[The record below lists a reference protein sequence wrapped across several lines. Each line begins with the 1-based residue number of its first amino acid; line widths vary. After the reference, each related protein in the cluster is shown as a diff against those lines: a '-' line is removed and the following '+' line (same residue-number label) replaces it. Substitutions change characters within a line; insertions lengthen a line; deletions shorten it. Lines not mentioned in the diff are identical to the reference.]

1 MEKSMMRK
9 MFGFFILSAVSCLI
23 TSFNK
28 PLVNHKP
35 PKIRTI
41 IIDPGHGGFD
51 PGTHGLIS
59 KEKDVTLEISLK
71 LGEEI
76 KKEFPDIKIVF
87 TRTTD
92 EMVGG
97 GTTIQEGLHN
107 RAAIANKSKGDLFI
121 CVHANANG
129 HPPGGYYA
137 KRVIGHRKKMEY
149 VGKGKKRHKK
159 LVNAPIY
166 ESYWVKNEVVGT
178 ASYIWKADRAGFKGQ
193 AINEK
198 DEGTAE
204 GGDEINDSSN
214 IAVEFDMTSPEAQ
227 IRAQLYEKM
236 FFNNSA
242 LFATY
247 VQDEFEKSGRRNE
260 GVLQRDKGIQVLQAT
275 GMPSVLIETGY
286 LTNKEE
292 EEYLNSE
299 KGQEEV
305 VQNIIDGLK
314 RYKDALEN
322 GSTNS
327 TGSGGK

>member
-1 MEKSMMRK
+1 MRK

-28 PLVNHKP
+28 PSETRKP

-59 KEKDVTLEISLK
+59 KEKDVALEISLK
-71 LGEEI
+71 LGEAI
-76 KKEFPDIKIVF
+76 KNEFPDIKIVF

-97 GTTIQEGLHN
+97 GTTISEGLRN

-121 CVHANANG
+121 CIHANSSGKPA
-129 HPPGGYYA
+129 GGYYA
-137 KRVIGHRKKMEY
+137 KRIIGYRKRMEY
-149 VGKGKKRHKK
+149 VGRGKKKHKK

-166 ESYWVKNEVVGT
+166 ESYWMKNTRVGT
-178 ASYIWKADRAGFKGQ
+178 ASYVWKADRSGFKGD
-193 AINEK
+193 AINQT
-198 DEGTAE
+198 DEGGE
-204 GGDEINDSSN
+204 DIEDSTGTG
-214 IAVEFDMTSPEAQ
+214 AVAFDMESPEAR
-227 IRAQLYEKM
+227 IRAQLYEKK

-242 LFATY
+242 LFASF
-247 VQDEFEKSGRRNE
+247 VQEEFTKSGRENE

-275 GMPSVLIETGY
+275 GMPSVLIETGF

-299 KGQEEV
+299 KGQDEV
-305 VQNIIDGLK
+305 VQNIIDALK

-322 GSTNS
+322 NITN
-327 TGSGGK
+327 TQGNGGK